1 MKVGVAV
8 LASVSNK
15 PTVSVDV
22 KQHFNNKGIK
32 AWCNHYSHFHHF
44 GTRPTGR
51 GRETG
56 VTKMRDAKRLVNPA
70 ARDTDHS
77 RSHTD
82 PGVSERN

>member
-51 GRETG
+51 
-56 VTKMRDAKRLVNPA
+56 DLKRV
-70 ARDTDHS
+70 
-77 RSHTD
+77 
-82 PGVSERN
+82 